1 MARAATVSDKVQ
13 VTAPVSDGACT
24 ILYVEDNLANCQLVE
39 RLVERRPGIRLLSAM
54 QGKLGVEL
62 AASHHPDLILLDLN
76 LPDMQGDTVLLR
88 LRERPDTAGI
98 PVVMLS
104 ADATP
109 KQIEK
114 LLAAGARGYLTK
126 PIEVAQ
132 FYTLLDEHLA
142 TKGG

>member
-1 MARAATVSDKVQ
+1 
-13 VTAPVSDGACT
+13 
-24 ILYVEDNLANCQLVE
+24 
-39 RLVERRPGIRLLSAM
+39 
-54 QGKLGVEL
+54 VEL

-88 LRERPDTAGI
+88 LRENPDTAGI

-104 ADATP
+104 ADAMP
-109 KQIEK
+109 KQIDK

-132 FYTLLDEHLA
+132 FYTLLDELMSK
-142 TKGG
+142 KGG